1 MNQLKIIKI
10 KTNNFLKKKKPQ
22 LVAII
27 LRQNLMKNN
36 HKLVRKNLQYSKQLI
51 KKKVIPIF
59 VK

>member
-59 VK
+59 IK